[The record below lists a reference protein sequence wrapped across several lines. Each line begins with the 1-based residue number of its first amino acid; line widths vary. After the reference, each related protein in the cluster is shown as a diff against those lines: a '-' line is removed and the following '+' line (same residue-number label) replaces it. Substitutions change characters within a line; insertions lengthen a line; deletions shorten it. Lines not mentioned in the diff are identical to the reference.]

1 VQQRVA
7 ADNRIQETPALP
19 PLHAAS
25 PSPGTQPE
33 IAVPLTRFDAYL
45 GLDVGSVSTNLV
57 LLTPDCRVARSIYL
71 PTRGRPVEVLHQ
83 GLSQLRAEFG
93 HRVHILGV
101 GATGSGRHLAAKA
114 VGADVT
120 HNEITAQMASSLLY
134 FPEVDTIFEI
144 GGQDSKCIAV
154 RNGCLD
160 SVGRALVRARMTQD
174 RFVEARNRMGREA
187 LATPFDRA
195 AVVLGRPSNTH
206 DAFLN
211 LSLAQHLERLDLPAI
226 PWDLLPLGEV
236 QLDPRWQNVP
246 WHYNREQLR
255 ALELIRQDR
264 RLFPILIS
272 NYGCGPD
279 GFTIKHL
286 EELLDGTP
294 RLLLEFD
301 EHRGEASLVTR
312 LEAFAD
318 EIEEYLRSRGPA
330 LPSPVLTP
338 GPRARPSGRHFFIPH
353 FSEHAEMYAAALR
366 SAGYTAEVL
375 PAPELIRL
383 ARPYLGRRTHF
394 LIVLTVAKIADFLHR
409 GAAGV
414 ISAAGINCVVRTVTA
429 SLAPAIRAGYGDAPV
444 LSLVYGSSEGPG
456 QRIRLETFVHQVQER
471 WRRRAAA

>member
-1 VQQRVA
+1 
-7 ADNRIQETPALP
+7 
-19 PLHAAS
+19 
-25 PSPGTQPE
+25 
-33 IAVPLTRFDAYL
+33 
-45 GLDVGSVSTNLV
+45 
-57 LLTPDCRVARSIYL
+57 
-71 PTRGRPVEVLHQ
+71 
-83 GLSQLRAEFG
+83 
-93 HRVHILGV
+93 
-101 GATGSGRHLAAKA
+101 
-114 VGADVT
+114 
-120 HNEITAQMASSLLY
+120 
-134 FPEVDTIFEI
+134 
-144 GGQDSKCIAV
+144 
-154 RNGCLD
+154 
-160 SVGRALVRARMTQD
+160 MTQA

-187 LATPFDRA
+187 LAATFDRA
-195 AVVLGRPSNTH
+195 AVVLGRPYNTH
-206 DAFLN
+206 DPFLN
-211 LSLAQHLERLDLPAI
+211 LSLAQHLERLGLPAI

-236 QLDPRWQNVP
+236 QLDLRWQNVP

-255 ALELIRQDR
+255 ALELMRQDR

-272 NYGCGPD
+272 IYGCGPD

-286 EELLDGTP
+286 EELLDGAP

-301 EHRGEASLVTR
+301 EHRGEAGLVTR